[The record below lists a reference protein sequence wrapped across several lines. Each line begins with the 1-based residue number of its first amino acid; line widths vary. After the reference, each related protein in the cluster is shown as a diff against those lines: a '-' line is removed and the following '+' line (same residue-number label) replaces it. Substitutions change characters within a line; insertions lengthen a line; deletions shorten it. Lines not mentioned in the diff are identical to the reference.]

1 MVIIGGGV
9 IAIELAFAMQPLG
22 VNVTVIEIAPQIL
35 LTEDKAARA
44 IIEKETQNNGSS
56 YFWSC

>member
-1 MVIIGGGV
+1 
-9 IAIELAFAMQPLG
+9 MQPLG

-44 IIEKETQNNGSS
+44 IIRKKLNTMGAHMFEAAKI
-56 YFWSC
+56 